1 MKIGNIECYGVIYKN
16 TNINNNKCYIG
27 QTTVGF
33 DRRYSGNLYKN
44 TKNSYLKRSIEKY
57 GIENFEIIKIF
68 DVAFSRNELNIKE
81 MYWIDYYNSNVSD
94 SGYNLTEGGE
104 GSIGWHPSEETR
116 NKMSEN
122 HWDCSGKN
130 HPNYGKHLS
139 EETRKKQSEI
149 KKGKNP
155 LDNLSEDVL
164 KERNKKIGKWVKE
177 NRIGKNHPN
186 AISIICVTTGRIFDT
201 TAEGAKYYNIK
212 SRGNIT
218 ECLKGNRKTAG
229 KLSDGTKL
237 VWRYITIIE
246 L

>member
-1 MKIGNIECYGVIYKN
+1 MKLGNIECYGVIYKI
-16 TNINNNKCYIG
+16 TNVITNKCYIG
-27 QTTVGF
+27 QTTLGF
-33 DRRYSGNLYKN
+33 DRRYSSNLYKN

-68 DVAFSRNELNIKE
+68 DVAFSREELNIKE
-81 MYWIDYYNSNVSD
+81 MHWINYYKSNKSD
-94 SGYNLTEGGE
+94 FGYNLTDGGE
-104 GSIGWHPSEETR
+104 GSSGWHPSEETKR
-116 NKMSEN
+116 KMREN
-122 HWDCSGKN
+122 HWDCSGEN
-130 HPNYGKHLS
+130 HPMYGKHPS
-139 EETRKKQSEI
+139 VETRKKQSDI

-155 LDNLSEDVL
+155 LIYLTEEQL
-164 KERNKKIGKWVKE
+164 KERNRKIGEWVKE
-177 NRIGKNHPN
+177 NRTGKNHPN
-186 AISIICVTTGRIFDT
+186 ALSIICVTTGRIFNT